1 MSISVHFGDEE
12 YLLQQ
17 SVVQLRQKLVDPGMG
32 SLGHK
37 QIENPSVEEVL
48 EAIGAVYFNLG
59 GKTLIEI
66 HNFAFLHKAASA
78 PSDERAIQELMQL
91 LESVDEN
98 KHVAFISEKVNR
110 TIKFPKWL
118 LSNKKVQA
126 EINEFKAL
134 NFWQTDDAIRLLMQ
148 ECKHRNLQIE
158 PKAAMALVDH
168 LGTSMRPLLTEVEK
182 LSTYAIGRAI
192 TVKDVALLCAHDEN
206 TFRMLADWLHQRN
219 QHEVFGILEEILLR
233 QHPIALFALI
243 QSWLGNLFR
252 LRYWQ
257 KNGLMEKDMADRS
270 KKHPFKI
277 KKDLQEFAHVP
288 FERFETL
295 REKAIQ
301 LEWQAKS
308 GQLNARLALEILMA
322 S

>member
-17 SVVQLRQKLVDPGMG
+17 SVVQMRQKLLDPAMG

-37 QIENPSVEEVL
+37 QIDSPSIEAVL

-66 HNFAFLHKAASA
+66 HNFAFLSKAASH
-78 PSDERAIQELMQL
+78 PSDEKAIQELMQL
-91 LESVDEN
+91 LENVDDS
-98 KHVAFISEKVNR
+98 KHIAFISDKVNR

-118 LSNKKVQA
+118 VSGKSVKVD
-126 EINEFKAL
+126 IHEFKAL
-134 NFWQTDDAIRLLMQ
+134 NFWQTDEAIRLLLH
-148 ECKHRNLQIE
+148 ECKQRNLQIE
-158 PKAAMALVDH
+158 PKAAMVLVEH
-168 LGTSMRPLLTEVEK
+168 LGIAMRPLLTEVEK
-182 LSTYAIGRAI
+182 LATYAIGRSI
-192 TVKDVALLCAHDEN
+192 TVKDVSLLCAHDEN
-206 TFRMLADWLHQRN
+206 TFKMLADWLQQKNR
-219 QHEVFGILEEILLR
+219 QEVFGILEELLLR
-233 QHPIALFALI
+233 QHPVALFALI

-257 KNGLMEKDMADRS
+257 KQGLQEKDMADRT

-277 KKDLQEFAHVP
+277 KKDLQEFSQVP
-288 FERFETL
+288 FERLDTL
-295 REKAIQ
+295 REKVIQ
-301 LEWQAKS
+301 LEWQSKS